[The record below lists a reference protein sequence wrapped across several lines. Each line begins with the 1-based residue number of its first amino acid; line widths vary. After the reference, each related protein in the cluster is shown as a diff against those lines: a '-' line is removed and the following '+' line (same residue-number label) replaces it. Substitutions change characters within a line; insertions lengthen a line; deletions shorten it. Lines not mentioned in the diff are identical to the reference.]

1 MPKGCFA
8 ILLPSESD
16 YKVLGYYFK
25 EKSLD
30 FEITSDLFLR
40 LNLDHSK
47 NEFSLLKLKNVI
59 IESYI
64 YKFKGKLSR
73 KAFGIIIGILLKED
87 EDPEKFM
94 VPLKNSAIAIEK
106 INFLEISVDLFE
118 VKLKK
123 IYAEFLE
130 TLTDVLNANALKEGI
145 INRTKEMLS
154 GGKKERKIAQLLL
167 QKVED
172 NVHIKISE
180 FYKSAENALK
190 YLDYERASKFFMKAA
205 DIAEE
210 LFDEE
215 LAKSLKERAKL
226 SINIPDLM
234 KKREDIIKEA
244 ISALRKLDI
253 HAAYIYYKRASEIS
267 KELMQPD
274 KDEEYALKSKA
285 LQDFYQADQKF
296 KERK

>member
-30 FEITSDLFLR
+30 FEITNDLFLR

-87 EDPEKFM
+87 EDPEKFI

-123 IYAEFLE
+123 IYDEFLE

-145 INRTKEMLS
+145 INRTKEMLG

-244 ISALRKLDI
+244 RSALRKLDI
-253 HAAYIYYKRASEIS
+253 HAGYIYYKRASEIS

-274 KDEEYALKSKA
+274 KDEEYNLKSKA